1 MVQQSIWIGITI
13 AVFFVGTGVSYAI
26 FSNTDNSSTLK
37 MANQETFDQMMSQN
51 PKMTAN
57 WMETMMG
64 DEQFHNQVMDHMTKN
79 PEQMNQWME
88 TMMGD
93 EQFHNQAMDYM
104 AKNPEQMNQWMVKDP
119 RHVEEMSTA
128 MKENHD
134 FMMEMMSVM
143 MNDPALRLQ
152 MLGHMT
158 ESQEAM
164 EMMNKMMGSEMMSG
178 SMMESGMMEGDEAKI
193 RELISVYQIALNNE
207 EIEKIPTLYSDQAIF
222 MPPDVPAING
232 VEEIGLTYEYL
243 FSQFDFELEFDI
255 KEVEISENSAYVVSN
270 SEGTITLESSETEET
285 SKNQEIFILIKEGD
299 NWKISRYM
307 FNSLS

>member
-1 MVQQSIWIGITI
+1 MVNLVNKTIWIGITI
-13 AVFFVGTGVSYAI
+13 AVFFVGIGVSYAI
-26 FSNTDNSSTLK
+26 FSSTDDPNTMKLQ
-37 MANQETFDQMMSQN
+37 NQQLFDQMMIQN
-51 PKMTAN
+51 PKMSIQ
-57 WMETMMG
+57 WMKTMM
-64 DEQFHNQVMDHMTKN
+64 Q
-79 PEQMNQWME
+79 
-88 TMMGD
+88 D

-104 AKNPEQMNQWMVKDP
+104 AKNPEQMNQWMVQDP
-119 RHVEEMSTA
+119 IHVEEMATA

-134 FMMEMMSVM
+134 FMMKMMYVM

-152 MLGHMT
+152 MVGHMT
-158 ESQEAM
+158 ENLEAS
-164 EMMNKMMGSEMMSG
+164 EMMKKMMGSEMMSG

-207 EIEKIPTLYSDQAIF
+207 EIEKIPTLYSEQAIF

-255 KEVEISENSAYVVSN
+255 KEVEILENSAYVLSN
-270 SEGTITLESSETEET
+270 SEGTITLENAEAEET

>member
-1 MVQQSIWIGITI
+1 VNKTIWIGITI
-13 AVFFVGTGVSYAI
+13 VVFFVGIGVSYAI
-26 FSNTDNSSTLK
+26 FSSTYDPNTIK
-37 MANQETFDQMMSQN
+37 FQNQQLFDQMMTQN
-51 PKMTAN
+51 PKMSTQ
-57 WMETMMG
+57 WTETMM
-64 DEQFHNQVMDHMTKN
+64 H
-79 PEQMNQWME
+79 
-88 TMMGD
+88 D

-104 AKNPEQMNQWMVKDP
+104 AKNPEQMNQWMVQDP
-119 RHVEEMSTA
+119 KHVEEMATA

-134 FMMEMMSVM
+134 FMMKMMLVM

-152 MLGHMT
+152 MVGHMT
-158 ESQEAM
+158 ENQEAS
-164 EMMNKMMGSEMMSG
+164 EMMKKMMGSEMMSG
-178 SMMESGMMEGDEAKI
+178 SMMERDEAKI
-193 RELISVYQIALNNE
+193 RELISEYQTALNNE
-207 EIEKIPTLYSDQAIF
+207 EIEKIPTLYSEQAIF

-255 KEVEISENSAYVVSN
+255 KEVEILENSAYVLSN
-270 SEGTITLESSETEET
+270 SEGTITLENAEAEET